1 MIFKEFVFRS
11 SRLRRNGK
19 AAKIN
24 FLKKYALKIKTPTQK
39 PGAHHMLSKN

>member
-1 MIFKEFVFRS
+1 MSFKEFVFRS
-11 SRLRRNGK
+11 SRLGWDGK

-24 FLKKYALKIKTPTQK
+24 FLKKYALKIKTPTKK